1 MTVVVFSNNE
11 SENGRLKVEKV
22 FVSPSLEFFMED
34 DKFIIKINKTYY
46 PLQVSSKKGEQ
57 TIFDFYKD
65 WNSFSLKRITTTD
78 NSRLYEVYY
87 FTKDDCVISA
97 NEFISIGED
106 YLC

>member
-1 MTVVVFSNNE
+1 MTVVVFSDNE
-11 SENGRLKVEKV
+11 SENGRPKVEKA
-22 FVSPSLEFFMED
+22 FVNPSLEFFMED
-34 DKFIIKINKTYY
+34 DKFILKINKTYY
-46 PLQVSSKKGEQ
+46 PLQVSSKEGEQ

-97 NEFISIGED
+97 NEFIFTGED
-106 YLC
+106 